1 MRSYFVFR
9 HLPICHDANKRVK
22 RIVGKCSAVIRKTR
36 RARRV
41 VRQNVWEQCSRHSL
55 RLRRRI
61 SPCVLKSVREPG
73 KEAPIMRGLTRKVG
87 ISFFDKYDRLCR
99 TGSALYL
106 DPCAAITWRKRA
118 GPQANL
124 FCSQSR
130 VGYFKNDAAHIFVS
144 EEIVAGE
151 LQLVLRAFHVA
162 EERVAAPAGEE
173 AGIACLRNP
182 RLASYGN
189 CSPPDDQPPSIAGTG
204 GLSAINAA

>member
-55 RLRRRI
+55 RLSRRI
-61 SPCVLKSVREPG
+61 SPCVLESVREPR
-73 KEAPIMRGLTRKVG
+73 KEASIMRGLTRKVG
-87 ISFFDKYDRLCR
+87 ISFFDKYDRLRR

-106 DPCAAITWRKRA
+106 GPCAAITWRKGAR
-118 GPQANL
+118 PQANIL
-124 FCSQSR
+124 CPQGR
-130 VGYFKNDAAHIFVS
+130 VGYFENNGAHVFVS
-144 EEIVAGE
+144 EEIVARE

-162 EERVAAPAGEE
+162 EERIAAPAGKES
-173 AGIACLRNP
+173 GVACLCNT
-182 RLASYGN
+182 RL
-189 CSPPDDQPPSIAGTG
+189 
-204 GLSAINAA
+204 